1 MAGLQARQQLTEVLE
16 DIPSP
21 IDLKDPLQALR
32 WVQDTVERR
41 PYRLDFFRAF
51 ARYLREHLSEPSR
64 VLEIGS
70 GPGHLASRLLADVPR
85 IAEYTLLDFSDAMH
99 ALAQQELR
107 AHSAVTR
114 YVTADFRDEAAF
126 ATLEGVD
133 VIVTMQ
139 AVHELRHKRHV
150 GLLYRRL
157 ANILRPAGYLLVCD
171 HTTDNA
177 HSANAALFMTREE
190 QQLALIEAGFIQVE
204 RLWDYAGITLHS
216 ARTPQ
221 RLTSAMDLT

>member
-1 MAGLQARQQLTEVLE
+1 MRSHEASRDDLQE

-32 WVQDTVERR
+32 WVQDTIERR
-41 PYRLDFFRAF
+41 PYRLEFFRAF
-51 ARYLREHLSEPSR
+51 VRYLQEHLIKPSR
-64 VLEIGS
+64 VVEIGS
-70 GPGHLASRLLADVPR
+70 GPGHLAAQLLADVPR

-99 ALAQQELR
+99 ALARQQLR

-126 ATLEGVD
+126 ADLECVD

-150 GLLYRRL
+150 SLLYRRL
-157 ANILRPAGYLLVCD
+157 ANILRPSGYFLVCD

-177 HSANAALFMTREE
+177 HDKNEALFMTREE
-190 QQLALIEAGFIQVE
+190 QQLALVEAGFIQVE
-204 RLWDYAGITLHS
+204 RLLDYAGMTLHA
-216 ARTPQ
+216 ARKPQ
-221 RLTSAMDLT
+221 RPTPDMELI